1 MDGKIIKDTR
11 VIDKFIKIKT
21 IYDKNNLINHFHLNK
36 ENIKNQLE
44 ENIPIN
50 VLNLNIIESQTE
62 KQINESLDIS
72 FSELEIHKYI
82 YIKITY
88 NFKYDINKECHNTF
102 TKYIQGIFNNNTLAF
117 IQFEKDKIN
126 AKNDEKLKRQIN
138 HLKNK
143 SKIEK
148 KKNKK
153 K

>member
-62 KQINESLDIS
+62 KQMIEAIDIC
-72 FSELEIHKYI
+72 FSECETHKYI

-88 NFKYDINKECHNTF
+88 NFKYDVNKECHNIF
-102 TKYIQGIFNNNTLAF
+102 TKYIQGIFNNNTLEF
-117 IQFEKDKIN
+117 IQLQKDKIN
-126 AKNDEKLKRQIN
+126 AKDDEKLKRHIN
-138 HLKNK
+138 HLKKK
-143 SKIEK
+143 SKMEK
-148 KKNKK
+148 KKKK
-153 K
+153 